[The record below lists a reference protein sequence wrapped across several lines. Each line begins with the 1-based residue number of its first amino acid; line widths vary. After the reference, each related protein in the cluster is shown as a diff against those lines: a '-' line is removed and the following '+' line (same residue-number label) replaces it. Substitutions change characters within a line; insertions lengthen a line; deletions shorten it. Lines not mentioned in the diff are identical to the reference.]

1 MVRTKTRGRGSST
14 FDRLLDLA
22 SFETEGPLLGAV
34 HQPEADRVHFSAPSI
49 GHSPVATRPSDESPN
64 SSFKKGSPVPR
75 AASSEFFDVEA
86 EGTAPSGWSDSV
98 RGAALLDEQALVPSQ
113 VKQCCEAILGCGA
126 LPEPEADLAAF
137 RAAVKESLGGV
148 TPVFDP
154 VTKAMRPWVDPER
167 LCKKKKD
174 GCCIM

>member
-1 MVRTKTRGRGSST
+1 MVRTKTSGRGSST

-22 SFETEGPLLGAV
+22 SFETTGPLLGAV
-34 HQPEADRVHFSAPSI
+34 HQPETDRVHFSAPSI

-98 RGAALLDEQALVPSQ
+98 RAGGSGAALLDEQALAAQLARLEKRLQKRQVAQPPRHPSASCVP
-113 VKQCCEAILGCGA
+113 
-126 LPEPEADLAAF
+126 DAAH
-137 RAAVKESLGGV
+137 ATS
-148 TPVFDP
+148 
-154 VTKAMRPWVDPER
+154 
-167 LCKKKKD
+167 
-174 GCCIM
+174 

>member
-1 MVRTKTRGRGSST
+1 M
-14 FDRLLDLA
+14 LDDL
-22 SFETEGPLLGAV
+22 
-34 HQPEADRVHFSAPSI
+34 
-49 GHSPVATRPSDESPN
+49 
-64 SSFKKGSPVPR
+64 KG
-75 AASSEFFDVEA
+75 EA
-86 EGTAPSGWSDSV
+86 EEIAKVSPWITCRPPPHTRTRQRARLSTPPAVSRYGPPLH
-98 RGAALLDEQALVPSQ
+98 AAREFGCRNKLFDLLDEQALVPSQ

-137 RAAVKESLGGV
+137 RAAVEESLGGV